1 MSQRLKIRIPIILG
15 LLGSIVGLLCSYA
28 VISNNGYACSL
39 CSSDADWS
47 FIQTFLGWPLI
58 IGSVIGLVGCVLYP
72 VARKPSGIFLLLGAI
87 LASPLTLL
95 LVLGSSAKSWSVL
108 GQNLGSLIFFSVVFL
123 APSYFAS
130 LLLFLAGLLAF
141 QKTCRIIKSLDDG
154 GWIP

>member
-1 MSQRLKIRIPIILG
+1 MSKRLKIRAPIILG
-15 LLGSIVGLLCSYA
+15 LLGSIIGLLYSYA
-28 VISNNGYACSL
+28 VMSNNGYGCAL
-39 CSSDADWS
+39 CSTDADWS

-72 VARKPSGIFLLLGAI
+72 VARKPSGIFLQSGAI

-95 LVLGSSAKSWSVL
+95 LVIGFW
-108 GQNLGSLIFFSVVFL
+108 QNLGSLIFFSVLFF